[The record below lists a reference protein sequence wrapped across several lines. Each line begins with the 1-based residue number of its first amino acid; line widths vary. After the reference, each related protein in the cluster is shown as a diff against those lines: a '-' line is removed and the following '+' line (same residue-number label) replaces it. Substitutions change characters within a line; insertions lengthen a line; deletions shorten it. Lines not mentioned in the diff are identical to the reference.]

1 MRSLLVISIA
11 VLVFGTWT
19 LAESESKSQDEKLA
33 YPDFPE
39 VNELDALELSAAI
52 PLATPVVPVGPATPI
67 PHHEHSSPTVSGET
81 KIVHVSPVQTHDKS
95 RPKFEYN
102 YGVSDP
108 VTGDQKTHTESR
120 DGDVVRGQYS
130 FVDSDGSIR
139 TVTYTADSEHGFQAV
154 VETIPAHANIVPL
167 AESPPPFPHTVPH
180 VADVHPVTPVPAELH
195 STPLAHHAIH
205 EVEHPTIEGSETTPL
220 AVVGPVPLNLE
231 HGFPIVGPTSS
242 PHQIVTVTPLPA
254 HIPEIL
260 ANIPN
265 LDPHAL
271 TEADILLANPET
283 HTHPLG
289 AHPLLAIHPGFDQ
302 PHSHPPYS
310 DHPVLDIHGQLLH
323 PDEQSHHHT
332 TPSTVHVEHHGEPH
346 TTPNPHH
353 EAHHPTHPVQH
364 HGPGHTTPIPH
375 HEPHH
380 GIAHPTHQGHHDD
393 HHVSTTPSPHH
404 PHPEPDYAEPH
415 PHHSLDPDYG
425 PSLQI
430 HDHYEHPEEKHHHDH
445 FHPSPPHPVHD
456 HPHHADPHHPHHADP
471 HHPHHP
477 APHHPDPY
485 HSDLHHPDPHHT
497 DPHHTDLHHADSHHP
512 HHPDPHHPHHPDPHH
527 PDPHHPDPYHPD
539 PYHPDPHHADPH
551 HPHHPRHPDPHQ
563 PIHDHQHIHPHE
575 DPHLHHNLHNPYD
588 PHSPTHRPHEAH
600 HADPHH
606 RVPHDHHAH
615 PHDPHHLP
623 NIHHEPLVPTPHP
636 TPTPHAHVLSH
647 STAGPFHHVED
658 HVTLVPSHHVH
669 TMPNRPK
676 AHGLLPKS
684 HLKYPH
690 HPLYESLH
698 HPHGQP
704 TPAPHGHHPQPS
716 PYPGYKPTPYHP
728 SPSPTPYPHHPS
740 PYQPLHHP
748 SPTPYAHHSPS
759 AVPHGPSLGVPPP
772 LPHHPPSAIIPAHK
786 HKPHHLSHIALAPP
800 RHFEEPYADVRSL
813 RPLPQS
819 PYNPHYAP
827 YATPTP
833 HPYRG

>member
-393 HHVSTTPSPHH
+393 HHSLILTILWIPTMAHLFKFMIITSIPRKNITMIIFTLHLLIPFMIIHIMLIHTIHIMLIHTIHIILLHIILIRIILICIIRIHIILIHIILIYIMLIHTIHIILIHIIHIILIHIILIHIILIHIILIHIILIHIMLIHTIHIIHVILIHINQFTIINTFIPMKIRICIIICTTLTIRIPQLIVPMKPITLIPIIESPMTITLTRMILTTFPISTM
-404 PHPEPDYAEPH
+404 
-415 PHHSLDPDYG
+415 SL
-425 PSLQI
+425 
-430 HDHYEHPEEKHHHDH
+430 
-445 FHPSPPHPVHD
+445 
-456 HPHHADPHHPHHADP
+456 
-471 HHPHHP
+471 
-477 APHHPDPY
+477 
-485 HSDLHHPDPHHT
+485 
-497 DPHHTDLHHADSHHP
+497 
-512 HHPDPHHPHHPDPHH
+512 
-527 PDPHHPDPYHPD
+527 
-539 PYHPDPHHADPH
+539 
-551 HPHHPRHPDPHQ
+551 
-563 PIHDHQHIHPHE
+563 
-575 DPHLHHNLHNPYD
+575 
-588 PHSPTHRPHEAH
+588 
-600 HADPHH
+600 
-606 RVPHDHHAH
+606 
-615 PHDPHHLP
+615 
-623 NIHHEPLVPTPHP
+623 
-636 TPTPHAHVLSH
+636 
-647 STAGPFHHVED
+647 
-658 HVTLVPSHHVH
+658 
-669 TMPNRPK
+669 
-676 AHGLLPKS
+676 
-684 HLKYPH
+684 
-690 HPLYESLH
+690 
-698 HPHGQP
+698 
-704 TPAPHGHHPQPS
+704 
-716 PYPGYKPTPYHP
+716 
-728 SPSPTPYPHHPS
+728 
-740 PYQPLHHP
+740 
-748 SPTPYAHHSPS
+748 
-759 AVPHGPSLGVPPP
+759 
-772 LPHHPPSAIIPAHK
+772 
-786 HKPHHLSHIALAPP
+786 
-800 RHFEEPYADVRSL
+800 
-813 RPLPQS
+813 
-819 PYNPHYAP
+819 
-827 YATPTP
+827 
-833 HPYRG
+833 

>member
-1 MRSLLVISIA
+1 MRSLLVISIV
-11 VLVFGTWT
+11 VLVFGTWIS
-19 LAESESKSQDEKLA
+19 AESESKSQDDKLS

-39 VNELDALELSAAI
+39 SNESDALLSAAI
-52 PLATPVVPVGPATPI
+52 PLVTPLVSVGPATPL
-67 PHHEHSSPTVSGET
+67 PHVEHSSPTVSGET

-154 VETIPAHANIVPL
+154 VETIPAHENIVPL
-167 AESPPPFPHTVPH
+167 AESPPPFPHNVPH
-180 VADVHPVTPVPAELH
+180 VTDAHPVTPLPAELH

-205 EVEHPTIEGSETTPL
+205 EVEHPTIQGSETTPL
-220 AVVGPVPLNLE
+220 AVVGPVPLKLD

-242 PHQIVTVTPLPA
+242 PHQIVTVTPLPD

-289 AHPLLAIHPGFDQ
+289 AHPLLPIHPGFDQ

-310 DHPVLDIHGQLLH
+310 DHPILDISGQLLH
-323 PDEQSHHHT
+323 PEEQAHHHT
-332 TPSTVHVEHHGEPH
+332 TPTTVHVEHHGEPH
-346 TTPNPHH
+346 ATPIPHH
-353 EAHHPTHPVQH
+353 EVHQHHTDGPVQH
-364 HGPGHTTPIPH
+364 HGHAHTTPIPH

-380 GIAHPTHQGHHDD
+380 GVAHPTVPGHQVEHHPHGH
-393 HHVSTTPSPHH
+393 TTPVPHHHHHQQQHLEH
-404 PHPEPDYAEPH
+404 PHPERNYEEPPH

-425 PSLQI
+425 PSHQI
-430 HDHYEHPEEKHHHDH
+430 HDHFEHPHDDPYQEH
-445 FHPSPPHPVHD
+445 LHPSPPHPVHD
-456 HPHHADPHHPHHADP
+456 HHVHRHDVPHIQHDPHHPEP
-471 HHPHHP
+471 HH
-477 APHHPDPY
+477 
-485 HSDLHHPDPHHT
+485 
-497 DPHHTDLHHADSHHP
+497 
-512 HHPDPHHPHHPDPHH
+512 
-527 PDPHHPDPYHPD
+527 
-539 PYHPDPHHADPH
+539 
-551 HPHHPRHPDPHQ
+551 
-563 PIHDHQHIHPHE
+563 PIHDHHHIHPHD

-588 PHSPTHRPHEAH
+588 PHHPTHRPSHEIH

-606 RVPHDHHAH
+606 ESPHPHHPQEHHVRA
-615 PHDPHHLP
+615 HDPHHLP
-623 NIHHEPLVPTPHP
+623 NLHHEPLIPVHHP
-636 TPTPHAHVLSH
+636 TPTPHAHVASH
-647 STAGPFHHVED
+647 STAGPIRHGDEHA
-658 HVTLVPSHHVH
+658 TLVPPHHVH
-669 TMPNRPK
+669 VMPNRPK

-690 HPLYESLH
+690 HPIYESLH
-698 HPHGQP
+698 R
-704 TPAPHGHHPQPS
+704 PHGHPTPLPHGHLAHPS
-716 PYPGYKPTPYHP
+716 PYPGYNPPPYHP
-728 SPSPTPYPHHPS
+728 SPAPTPYPHHPS
-740 PYQPLHHP
+740 PYQPIHHS
-748 SPTPYAHHSPS
+748 SPTPYPHHLPSP
-759 AVPHGPSLGVPPP
+759 VPHGPSLGVPPP
-772 LPHHPPSAIIPAHK
+772 LHHHPSTDYSPSAIVPAHK
-786 HKPHHLSHIALAPP
+786 HKPQHLSHIALAPP

-833 HPYRG
+833 HPYQG